1 MSLRQFFILLFFLP
15 IALFGQD
22 VPPIEGIIIE
32 KEVLK
37 EFAPDFE
44 MTMADGSKKKLSD
57 FKGEVIYLSFWASWC
72 KPCIDGF
79 NKYRPMREDME
90 KLGVVMLNVS
100 IDKSA
105 DKWKTAIAEH
115 QPTGLHAIVSK
126 DVVRE
131 SYQLYSVPL
140 YEIVGKRGQ
149 FLYLSDDPDR
159 NILDNF
165 RQFLSEE

>member
-1 MSLRQFFILLFFLP
+1 MILRQFFFLVCFLP
-15 IALFGQD
+15 LSLFAQD
-22 VPPIEGIIIE
+22 APPIEGVIIE

-44 MTMADGSKKKLSD
+44 MTMADGTKKKLSD
-57 FKGEVIYLSFWASWC
+57 FKGEVLYLSFWASWC
-72 KPCIDGF
+72 KPCISGF
-79 NKYRPMREDME
+79 NKYRPMREDIE

-100 IDKSA
+100 IDKSTEA
-105 DKWKTAIAEH
+105 WKAAIAEH
-115 QPTGLHAIVSK
+115 QPTGIHASVSQ
-126 DVVRE
+126 DAVRDD
-131 SYQLYSVPL
+131 YQLYSVPL

-165 RQFLSEE
+165 RAFLEE